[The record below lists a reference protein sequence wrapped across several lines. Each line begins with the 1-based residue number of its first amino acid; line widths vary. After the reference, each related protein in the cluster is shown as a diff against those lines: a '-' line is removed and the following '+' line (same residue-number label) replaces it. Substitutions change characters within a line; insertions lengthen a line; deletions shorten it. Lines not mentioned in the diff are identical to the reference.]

1 VSHDDFPDLASGGE
15 YGVVRMP
22 DAWHVLSLLCFLAA
36 LGARF
41 VTALIPHEMSPMYYR
56 PILTA
61 YSIPLLGAVGILFGL
76 FGLRHPEGR
85 SAARIALFLNGVV
98 LVLGSLGIAAVY
110 WILPQ

>member
-1 VSHDDFPDLASGGE
+1 MSHDDFPDLSTGE

-41 VTALIPHEMSPMYYR
+41 VTALIPREVSPLYHR

-61 YSIPLLGAVGILFGL
+61 YSIPLLAAVGLLFGL
-76 FGLRHPEGR
+76 LGLRHPEGR
-85 SAARIALFLNGVV
+85 STARIALFLNGVV
-98 LVLGSLGIAAVY
+98 LVLGCLGIAAVY
-110 WILPQ
+110 WILPK